1 MDNLKEF
8 IIDKVKELHL
18 NIYYNKKD
26 YENTEECMFE
36 KIKDMVR
43 YEQLKEVVR
52 MNPEWDNEEIGRE
65 IARRIN
71 QEITLQELLRKG
83 D

>member
-1 MDNLKEF
+1 MNNLKEF

-26 YENTEECMFE
+26 YENTEEYMFE

-43 YEQLKEVVR
+43 YEQLKEVIR

-65 IARRIN
+65 ISRRIN
-71 QEITLQELLRKG
+71 QEITL
-83 D
+83 

>member
-1 MDNLKEF
+1 MNNLKEF

-26 YENTEECMFE
+26 YENTEEYMFE

-43 YEQLKEVVR
+43 YEQLKELVR

-65 IARRIN
+65 ISRRIN
-71 QEITLQELLRKG
+71 QEITL
-83 D
+83 

>member
-1 MDNLKEF
+1 MNNLKEF
-8 IIDKVKELHL
+8 IIDKAKELHL

-26 YENTEECMFE
+26 YENTEEYMFE

-65 IARRIN
+65 ISRRIN
-71 QEITLQELLRKG
+71 QEITL
-83 D
+83 

>member
-71 QEITLQELLRKG
+71 QEITL
-83 D
+83 

>member
-1 MDNLKEF
+1 MNNLKEF
-8 IIDKVKELHL
+8 IIDKAKELHL

-26 YENTEECMFE
+26 YGNTEECMFE

-65 IARRIN
+65 ISRRIN
-71 QEITLQELLRKG
+71 QEITL
-83 D
+83 

>member
-1 MDNLKEF
+1 MNNLKEF

-26 YENTEECMFE
+26 YENTEEYMFE

-65 IARRIN
+65 ISRRIN
-71 QEITLQELLRKG
+71 QEITL
-83 D
+83 

>member
-1 MDNLKEF
+1 MNNLKEF

-26 YENTEECMFE
+26 YENTEEYMFE

-71 QEITLQELLRKG
+71 QEITL
-83 D
+83 

>member
-1 MDNLKEF
+1 MNDLKEF

-26 YENTEECMFE
+26 YENTEEYMFE

-71 QEITLQELLRKG
+71 QEITL
-83 D
+83 

>member
-1 MDNLKEF
+1 MNNLKEF

-26 YENTEECMFE
+26 YENTEECMFK

-43 YEQLKEVVR
+43 YEQLKEVIR

-65 IARRIN
+65 ISRRIN
-71 QEITLQELLRKG
+71 QEITL
-83 D
+83 

>member
-1 MDNLKEF
+1 MNNLREF
-8 IIDKVKELHL
+8 IIDKAKELHL

-26 YENTEECMFE
+26 YRNTEECMFK

-43 YEQLKEVVR
+43 YEQLKEVIR

-65 IARRIN
+65 ISRRIN
-71 QEITLQELLRKG
+71 QEITL
-83 D
+83 